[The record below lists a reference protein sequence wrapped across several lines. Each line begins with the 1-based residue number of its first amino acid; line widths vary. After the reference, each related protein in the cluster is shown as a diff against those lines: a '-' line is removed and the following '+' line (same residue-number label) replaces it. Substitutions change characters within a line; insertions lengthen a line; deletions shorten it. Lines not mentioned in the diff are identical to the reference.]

1 MTHIIGIDRAGYYL
15 GANLPHLVPGNLLGQ
30 TGVDTAITPLMN
42 TLSGSIGQNLLN
54 LVFGIAA
61 LLVGYIVATIAA
73 SIAQKLLHRTSLDNK
88 IANWITGSP
97 QSNLPV
103 EKWIGGTV
111 FWVIMLFALVAFLQ
125 TIQLNAVSEPIRNL
139 LSQVTTFLPKLLGA
153 GLLLLAAWL
162 LATIAKMVIIRGLG
176 SLGLERRLG
185 EQTGETQQFAVT
197 ETVANALYWFI
208 FLLFLPA
215 VLSTLELEGTLQPVQ
230 QLLNQVLSILPNIF
244 AAILIGGAGWL
255 IAQVVRRIVTNLV
268 AATGA
273 DQLGRKFGLNQSQQ
287 SLSVITGTLVYVL
300 ILIPTAIAALNALR
314 IEAISQPAISMLT
327 QILNA
332 IPQIFTAVAILGIAY
347 VIGQFVSE
355 ILTNVLTG
363 IGFNNVF
370 QWLGVGSIVNQ
381 TPVAERSTEQLTEQL
396 IERSTERST
405 ERLTTSRT
413 PSEVLGV
420 VAWVGIMLFGAIAA
434 TNVLQISALTQ
445 IISALTVVA
454 GQIIYGLIVFAIG
467 LYLANLAFSIISSS
481 GNRQAKIVG
490 QAARISIIALVT
502 AMALQQMGIASDIV
516 NLAFG
521 LLLGAIAVAIALAF
535 GLGGRD
541 IAAEQVRSWLSSFQD
556 SDKIVPKVDQ
566 TTRTTTRTTTTDD
579 Y

>member
-1 MTHIIGIDRAGYYL
+1 MINITGIDIELGKLYL
-15 GANLPHLVPGNLLGQ
+15 GANLSQLVSSHPLGQ
-30 TGVDTAITPLMN
+30 VGGDTAIAPLFN
-42 TLSGSIGQNLLN
+42 TLKGSIGQNLLN
-54 LVFGIAA
+54 LVLGIAA
-61 LLVGYIVATIAA
+61 LIVGYIVATIAA
-73 SIAQKLLHRTSLDNK
+73 GITQGLLKKTSLDNK
-88 IANWITGSP
+88 LARWITGTP
-97 QSNLPV
+97 KSNLAV

-111 FWVIMLFALVAFLQ
+111 FWLIMLFAIVAFLQ
-125 TIQLNAVSEPIRNL
+125 TIQLTAVSEPIKNL

-153 GLLLLAAWL
+153 GLLILVAWL
-162 LATIAKMVIIRGLG
+162 LATIAKMVVTRGLG

-215 VLSTLELEGTLQPVQ
+215 ILSTLELQGTLQPVQ
-230 QLLNQVLSILPNIF
+230 QLLNQILSILPNIF
-244 AAILIGGAGWL
+244 GAILIGGAGWL

-273 DQLGRKFGLNQSQQ
+273 DQLGSKFGLSHSQQ
-287 SLSVITGTLVYVL
+287 SLSVIAGTLVYVL
-300 ILIPTAIAALNALR
+300 ILIPTAIAALNALK

-332 IPQIFTAVAILGIAY
+332 IPQIFTAVAIIGIAY

-363 IGFNNVF
+363 IGFDNIF
-370 QWLGVGSIVNQ
+370 QWLGVGSISRPTTEPDEFDAGELFDPP
-381 TPVAERSTEQLTEQL
+381 TP
-396 IERSTERST
+396 
-405 ERLTTSRT
+405 SRT

-420 VAWVGIMLFGAIAA
+420 VAWVGIVLFGAIAA
-434 TNVLQISALTQ
+434 TDVLKIPALNA
-445 IISALTVVA
+445 IISGVTVIA
-454 GQIIYGLIVFAIG
+454 GKIIYGLVVFAIG
-467 LYLANLAFSIISSS
+467 LYLANLAFNIISSS

-541 IAAEQVRSWLSSFQD
+541 IAAEQVRSWLASFQD
-556 SDKIVPKVDQ
+556 KDS
-566 TTRTTTRTTTTDD
+566 
-579 Y
+579 

>member
-1 MTHIIGIDRAGYYL
+1 MINITGIDIELGKLYF
-15 GANLPHLVPGNLLGQ
+15 GANLHQIVSSHLLGQ
-30 TGVDTAITPLMN
+30 TGGDTTITPLFN
-42 TLSGSIGQNLLN
+42 TLKGSLGQNLLN
-54 LVFGIAA
+54 LVLGIAA
-61 LLVGYIVATIAA
+61 LIVGYIVATIAA
-73 SIAQKLLHRTSLDNK
+73 GIVQGLLKKTNLDNK
-88 IANWITGSP
+88 IARWITGSP

-111 FWVIMLFALVAFLQ
+111 FWLIMLFAIVAFLQ
-125 TIQLNAVSEPIRNL
+125 TIQLTAVSEPIRNL

-153 GLLLLAAWL
+153 GLLILAAWL
-162 LATIAKMVIIRGLG
+162 LATIAKMVVTRGLG

-185 EQTGETQQFAVT
+185 EQTGETPQFAVT

-215 VLSTLELEGTLQPVQ
+215 ILSTLELQGTLQPVQ
-230 QLLNQVLSILPNIF
+230 QLLNQILSILPNIF
-244 AAILIGGAGWL
+244 GAILIGGTGWL

-273 DQLGRKFGLNQSQQ
+273 DQLGSKFGLSHSQQ

-300 ILIPTAIAALNALR
+300 ILIPTAIAALNALK

-363 IGFNNVF
+363 IGFDNIF
-370 QWLGVGSIVNQ
+370 QWLGVGSISPRATNASSAADPDEFDAAELFE
-381 TPVAERSTEQLTEQL
+381 TPTP
-396 IERSTERST
+396 
-405 ERLTTSRT
+405 SRT

-420 VAWVGIMLFGAIAA
+420 VAWVGIVLFGAIAA
-434 TNVLQISALTQ
+434 TDVLQIPALNT
-445 IISALTVVA
+445 IISGVTVIA
-454 GQIIYGLIVFAIG
+454 GKIIYGLVVFAIG
-467 LYLANLAFSIISSS
+467 LYLANLAFNIISSS

-541 IAAEQVRSWLSSFQD
+541 IAAEQVRSWLASFQEE
-556 SDKIVPKVDQ
+556 DK
-566 TTRTTTRTTTTDD
+566 
-579 Y
+579 

>member
-1 MTHIIGIDRAGYYL
+1 MTHIIGIDRVGYYL

-314 IEAISQPAISMLT
+314 IEAISVPAISMLT

-381 TPVAERSTEQLTEQL
+381 TPVAGESTEP
-396 IERSTERST
+396 S
-405 ERLTTSRT
+405 TTSRT

>member
-1 MTHIIGIDRAGYYL
+1 MTNIIGIDRAGHYL
-15 GANLPHLVPGNLLGQ
+15 GASLPHLASGNLLGQ
-30 TGVDTAITPLMN
+30 IGVDTAITPLMD

-88 IANWITGSP
+88 IATWITGSP

-111 FWVIMLFALVAFLQ
+111 FWVIMLFAIVAFLQ
-125 TIQLNAVSEPIRNL
+125 TIQLTAVSEPIRNL

-230 QLLNQVLSILPNIF
+230 QLLNQILSILPNIF

-287 SLSVITGTLVYVL
+287 SLSVIAGTLVYVL

-355 ILTNVLTG
+355 ILTNILTG

-370 QWLGVGSIVNQ
+370 QWLGMGSIMNQ
-381 TPVAERSTEQLTEQL
+381 TPAAGQS
-396 IERSTERST
+396 IEEP
-405 ERLTTSRT
+405 TTSRT
-413 PSEVLGV
+413 PSEFLGV

-434 TNVLQISALTQ
+434 TNVLQIPALTQ

-454 GQIIYGLIVFAIG
+454 GQVIYGLIVFAIG

-541 IAAEQVRSWLSSFQD
+541 IAAEQVRSWLASFQD
-556 SDKIVPKVDQ
+556 SDKIVDKVDP
-566 TTRTTTRTTTTDD
+566 TTTTTTRTTTTDD

>member
-1 MTHIIGIDRAGYYL
+1 MINITGIDIELDKLYF
-15 GANLPHLVPGNLLGQ
+15 GANLPQIVSSHLLGQ
-30 TGVDTAITPLMN
+30 TGGDTAIAPLFN
-42 TLSGSIGQNLLN
+42 TLRGSIGQNLLN
-54 LVFGIAA
+54 LVLGIAA
-61 LLVGYIVATIAA
+61 LIVGYIVATIAA
-73 SIAQKLLHRTSLDNK
+73 SITQGLLKKTNLDNK
-88 IANWITGSP
+88 IANWVTGSP
-97 QSNLPV
+97 RSNLAV

-111 FWVIMLFALVAFLQ
+111 FWLIMLFAIVAFLQ
-125 TIQLNAVSEPIRNL
+125 TIQLTAVSEPIKNL
-139 LSQVTTFLPKLLGA
+139 LSQATTFLPKLVGA
-153 GLLLLAAWL
+153 GLLILVAWL
-162 LATIAKMVIIRGLG
+162 LATIAKIVVTRGLG

-185 EQTGETQQFAVT
+185 EQTGEAPQFAVT

-215 VLSTLELEGTLQPVQ
+215 ILSTLELQGTLQPVQ
-230 QLLNQVLSILPNIF
+230 QLLNQILSILPNIF

-273 DQLGRKFGLNQSQQ
+273 DQLGSKFGLSHSQQ

-300 ILIPTAIAALNALR
+300 ILIPTAIAALNALK

-363 IGFNNVF
+363 IGFDNIF
-370 QWLGVGSIVNQ
+370 QWLGVGSIARPISVP
-381 TPVAERSTEQLTEQL
+381 TTEPDEFDAAEVFNPPTS
-396 IERSTERST
+396 
-405 ERLTTSRT
+405 SRT

-420 VAWVGIMLFGAIAA
+420 VAWVGIVLFGAIAA
-434 TNVLQISALTQ
+434 TDVLKIPALNG
-445 IISALTVVA
+445 IIAGVTVIA
-454 GQIIYGLIVFAIG
+454 GKIIYGLVVFAIG
-467 LYLANLAFSIISSS
+467 LYLANLAFNIISSS

-541 IAAEQVRSWLSSFQD
+541 IAAEQVRSWLASFQEK
-556 SDKIVPKVDQ
+556 DK
-566 TTRTTTRTTTTDD
+566 
-579 Y
+579 

>member
-1 MTHIIGIDRAGYYL
+1 MINITGIDIELGKLYL
-15 GANLPHLVPGNLLGQ
+15 GANLPQLVSSHPLGQ
-30 TGVDTAITPLMN
+30 IGGDTAIAPLFN
-42 TLSGSIGQNLLN
+42 TLKGSIGQNLLN
-54 LVFGIAA
+54 LVLGIVA
-61 LLVGYIVATIAA
+61 LIVGYIVATIAA
-73 SIAQKLLHRTSLDNK
+73 GITQGLLKKTSLDNK
-88 IANWITGSP
+88 LARWITGTP
-97 QSNLPV
+97 KSNLPV

-111 FWVIMLFALVAFLQ
+111 FWLIMLFAIVAFLQ
-125 TIQLNAVSEPIRNL
+125 TIQLTAVSEPIKNL

-153 GLLLLAAWL
+153 GLLILVAWL
-162 LATIAKMVIIRGLG
+162 LATIAKMVVTRGLG

-185 EQTGETQQFAVT
+185 EQTGEVQQFAVT

-215 VLSTLELEGTLQPVQ
+215 ILSTLELQGTLQPVQ
-230 QLLNQVLSILPNIF
+230 QLLNQILSILPNIF
-244 AAILIGGAGWL
+244 GAILIGGTGWL

-273 DQLGRKFGLNQSQQ
+273 DQLGSKFGLSHSQQ

-300 ILIPTAIAALNALR
+300 ILIPTAIAALNALK

-370 QWLGVGSIVNQ
+370 QWLGVGAISSPAAEPDEFDAAELFD
-381 TPVAERSTEQLTEQL
+381 TPAS
-396 IERSTERST
+396 
-405 ERLTTSRT
+405 SRT

-420 VAWVGIMLFGAIAA
+420 VAWVGIVLFGAIAA
-434 TNVLQISALTQ
+434 TDVLKIPALNA
-445 IISALTVVA
+445 IISGVTVIA
-454 GQIIYGLIVFAIG
+454 GKIIYGLVVFAIG
-467 LYLANLAFSIISSS
+467 LYLANLAFNIISSS

-541 IAAEQVRSWLSSFQD
+541 IAAEQVRSWLASFQD
-556 SDKIVPKVDQ
+556 KDN
-566 TTRTTTRTTTTDD
+566 
-579 Y
+579 

>member
-314 IEAISQPAISMLT
+314 IEAISVPAISMLT

-381 TPVAERSTEQLTEQL
+381 TPVAGESTEP
-396 IERSTERST
+396 S
-405 ERLTTSRT
+405 TTSRT

>member
-381 TPVAERSTEQLTEQL
+381 TPVAGESTEP
-396 IERSTERST
+396 S
-405 ERLTTSRT
+405 TTSRT

>member
-1 MTHIIGIDRAGYYL
+1 MINITGIDIELGQIYL
-15 GANLPHLVPGNLLGQ
+15 GANLPQLVSSYLLGQ
-30 TGVDTAITPLMN
+30 TGGDTALTPLLN
-42 TLSGSIGQNLLN
+42 TLGGSVGQNLIN
-54 LVFGIAA
+54 LVLGIAA
-61 LLVGYIVATIAA
+61 LIVGYVVATIA
-73 SIAQKLLHRTSLDNK
+73 SGITQGLLKKTNLDNK

-97 QSNLPV
+97 RSNLAV

-111 FWVIMLFALVAFLQ
+111 FWLIMLFAIVAFLQ
-125 TIQLNAVSEPIRNL
+125 TIQLTAVSEPIRNL
-139 LSQVTTFLPKLLGA
+139 LTQLTTFLPKLLGA
-153 GLLLLAAWL
+153 GLLILVAWL
-162 LATIAKMVIIRGLG
+162 LATIAKMVVTRGLG
-176 SLGLERRLG
+176 ALGLERRLG

-215 VLSTLELEGTLQPVQ
+215 ILSTLELQGTLQPVQ
-230 QLLNQVLSILPNIF
+230 QLLNQILSILPNIF
-244 AAILIGGAGWL
+244 GAILIGGTGWL

-268 AATGA
+268 AAMGA
-273 DQLGRKFGLNQSQQ
+273 DQLGSKFGLSHSQQ

-347 VIGQFVSE
+347 VIGQFVAE

-363 IGFNNVF
+363 IGFDNIF
-370 QWLGVGSIVNQ
+370 QWLGVGSISPRNPNASQ
-381 TPVAERSTEQLTEQL
+381 TVDTDEFDAAELFEPPTP
-396 IERSTERST
+396 
-405 ERLTTSRT
+405 SRT

-420 VAWVGIMLFGAIAA
+420 VAWVGIVLFGAIAA
-434 TNVLQISALTQ
+434 TDVLRIPALNA
-445 IISALTVVA
+445 IISGVTVIA
-454 GQIIYGLIVFAIG
+454 GKIIYGLVVFAIG
-467 LYLANLAFSIISSS
+467 LYLANLAFNIISSS

-490 QAARISIIALVT
+490 QAARISIITLVT

-541 IAAEQVRSWLSSFQD
+541 IAAEQVRSWLASFQD
-556 SDKIVPKVDQ
+556 KDQ
-566 TTRTTTRTTTTDD
+566 
-579 Y
+579 

>member
-1 MTHIIGIDRAGYYL
+1 MINITGIDIELDKLYF
-15 GANLPHLVPGNLLGQ
+15 GANLPQIVSSHLLGQ
-30 TGVDTAITPLMN
+30 TGGDTAIAPLFN
-42 TLSGSIGQNLLN
+42 TLRGSIGQNLLN
-54 LVFGIAA
+54 LVLGIAA
-61 LLVGYIVATIAA
+61 LIVGYIVATIAA
-73 SIAQKLLHRTSLDNK
+73 SITQGLLKKTNLDNK
-88 IANWITGSP
+88 IANWVTGSP
-97 QSNLPV
+97 RSNLAV

-111 FWVIMLFALVAFLQ
+111 FWLIMLFAIVAFLQ
-125 TIQLNAVSEPIRNL
+125 TIQLTAVSEPIKNL

-153 GLLLLAAWL
+153 GLLVLVAWL
-162 LATIAKMVIIRGLG
+162 LATIAKIVVTRGLG

-185 EQTGETQQFAVT
+185 EQTGEAPQFAVT

-215 VLSTLELEGTLQPVQ
+215 ILSTLELQGTLQPVQ
-230 QLLNQVLSILPNIF
+230 QLLNQILSILPNIF

-273 DQLGRKFGLNQSQQ
+273 DQLGSKFGLSHSQQ

-300 ILIPTAIAALNALR
+300 ILIPTAIAALNALK

-363 IGFNNVF
+363 IGFDNIF
-370 QWLGVGSIVNQ
+370 QWLGVGSIARPISVP
-381 TPVAERSTEQLTEQL
+381 TTEPDEFDAAEVFNPPTS
-396 IERSTERST
+396 
-405 ERLTTSRT
+405 SRT

-420 VAWVGIMLFGAIAA
+420 VAWVGIVLFGAIAA
-434 TNVLQISALTQ
+434 TDVLKIPALNG
-445 IISALTVVA
+445 IIAGVTVIA
-454 GQIIYGLIVFAIG
+454 GKIIYGLVVFAIG
-467 LYLANLAFSIISSS
+467 LYLANLAFNIISSS

-541 IAAEQVRSWLSSFQD
+541 IAAEQVRSWLASFQEK
-556 SDKIVPKVDQ
+556 DK
-566 TTRTTTRTTTTDD
+566 
-579 Y
+579 

>member
-1 MTHIIGIDRAGYYL
+1 MINITGIDIELGKLYF
-15 GANLPHLVPGNLLGQ
+15 GANLPQIAFSHLLGQ
-30 TGVDTAITPLMN
+30 TGGDTAIAPLFN
-42 TLSGSIGQNLLN
+42 TLRGSIGQNLLN
-54 LVFGIAA
+54 LVLGIVA
-61 LLVGYIVATIAA
+61 LIVGYIVATIAA
-73 SIAQKLLHRTSLDNK
+73 SITQGLLKKTHLDNK
-88 IANWITGSP
+88 IANWVTGSP
-97 QSNLPV
+97 RSDLAV
-103 EKWIGGTV
+103 EKWIGGIV
-111 FWVIMLFALVAFLQ
+111 FWLIMLFAIVAFLQ
-125 TIQLNAVSEPIRNL
+125 TIQLTAVSEPIKNL

-153 GLLLLAAWL
+153 GLLILVAWL
-162 LATIAKMVIIRGLG
+162 LATIAKMVVTRGLG

-215 VLSTLELEGTLQPVQ
+215 ILSTLELQGTLQPVQ
-230 QLLNQVLSILPNIF
+230 QLLNQILSILPNIF

-273 DQLGRKFGLNQSQQ
+273 DQLGSKFGLNHSQQ

-300 ILIPTAIAALNALR
+300 ILIPTAIAALNALK

-332 IPQIFTAVAILGIAY
+332 IPQIFTAIAILGIAY

-355 ILTNVLTG
+355 ILTNILTG
-363 IGFNNVF
+363 IGFNNIF
-370 QWLGVGSIVNQ
+370 QWLGVGSIPVPTARPT
-381 TPVAERSTEQLTEQL
+381 TPPISEFDEFDAAEVFNPPTP
-396 IERSTERST
+396 
-405 ERLTTSRT
+405 SRT

-420 VAWVGIMLFGAIAA
+420 VAWVGIVLFGAIAA
-434 TNVLQISALTQ
+434 TDVLKIPALNG
-445 IISALTVVA
+445 IIAGVTVIA
-454 GQIIYGLIVFAIG
+454 GKIIYGLVVFAIG
-467 LYLANLAFSIISSS
+467 LYLANLAFNIISSS

-541 IAAEQVRSWLSSFQD
+541 IAAEQVRSWLASFQEK
-556 SDKIVPKVDQ
+556 DK
-566 TTRTTTRTTTTDD
+566 
-579 Y
+579 

>member
-1 MTHIIGIDRAGYYL
+1 MTNIIGIDRAGHYL
-15 GANLPHLVPGNLLGQ
+15 GATLPHLVPGNLLGQ

-88 IANWITGSP
+88 IATWITGSP
-97 QSNLPV
+97 QNDLPI

-111 FWVIMLFALVAFLQ
+111 FWVIMLFAIVAFLQ
-125 TIQLNAVSEPIRNL
+125 TIQLTAVSEPIRNL

-162 LATIAKMVIIRGLG
+162 LATIARMVIIRGLG

-215 VLSTLELEGTLQPVQ
+215 ILSTLELEGTLQPVQ
-230 QLLNQVLSILPNIF
+230 DLLNKVLSILPNIF
-244 AAILIGGAGWL
+244 GAILIGGAGWL

-300 ILIPTAIAALNALR
+300 ILIPTAIAALNALK
-314 IEAISQPAISMLT
+314 IEAISLPAISMLT

-355 ILTNVLTG
+355 ILTNILTG
-363 IGFNNVF
+363 IGFNNIF

-381 TPVAERSTEQLTEQL
+381 APASEEP
-396 IERSTERST
+396 
-405 ERLTTSRT
+405 TTSRT

-434 TNVLQISALTQ
+434 TNVLQITALTS

-454 GQIIYGLIVFAIG
+454 GQVIYGLIVFAIG
-467 LYLANLAFSIISSS
+467 LYLANLAFNLISSS

-556 SDKIVPKVDQ
+556 SGKIVPKVDQ
-566 TTRTTTRTTTTDD
+566 TTTRTATKTTKTDD

>member
-1 MTHIIGIDRAGYYL
+1 MINITGIDIELDKLYF
-15 GANLPHLVPGNLLGQ
+15 GANLPQIVSSHLLGQ
-30 TGVDTAITPLMN
+30 TGGDTAIAPLFN
-42 TLSGSIGQNLLN
+42 TLRGSIGQNLLN
-54 LVFGIAA
+54 LVLGIAA
-61 LLVGYIVATIAA
+61 LIVGYIVATIAA
-73 SIAQKLLHRTSLDNK
+73 SITQGLLKKTNLDNK
-88 IANWITGSP
+88 IANWVTGSP
-97 QSNLPV
+97 RSNLAV

-111 FWVIMLFALVAFLQ
+111 FWLIMLFAIVAFLQ
-125 TIQLNAVSEPIRNL
+125 TIQLTAVSEPIKNL

-153 GLLLLAAWL
+153 GLLILVAWL
-162 LATIAKMVIIRGLG
+162 LATIAKIVVTRGLG

-185 EQTGETQQFAVT
+185 EQTGEAPQFAVT

-215 VLSTLELEGTLQPVQ
+215 ILSTLELQGTLQPVQ
-230 QLLNQVLSILPNIF
+230 QLLNQILSILPNIF

-273 DQLGRKFGLNQSQQ
+273 DQLGSKFGLSHSQQ

-300 ILIPTAIAALNALR
+300 ILIPTAIAALNALK

-363 IGFNNVF
+363 IGFDNIF
-370 QWLGVGSIVNQ
+370 QWLGVGSIARPISVP
-381 TPVAERSTEQLTEQL
+381 TTEPDEFDAAEVFNPPTS
-396 IERSTERST
+396 
-405 ERLTTSRT
+405 SRT

-420 VAWVGIMLFGAIAA
+420 VAWVGIVLFGAIAA
-434 TNVLQISALTQ
+434 TDVLKIPALNG
-445 IISALTVVA
+445 IIAGVTVIA
-454 GQIIYGLIVFAIG
+454 GKIIYGLVVFAIG
-467 LYLANLAFSIISSS
+467 LYLANLAFNIISSS

-541 IAAEQVRSWLSSFQD
+541 IAAEQVRSWLASFQEK
-556 SDKIVPKVDQ
+556 DK
-566 TTRTTTRTTTTDD
+566 
-579 Y
+579 

>member
-1 MTHIIGIDRAGYYL
+1 MTNIIGIDRAGHYL
-15 GANLPHLVPGNLLGQ
+15 GASLPHLASGNLLGQ
-30 TGVDTAITPLMN
+30 IGVDTAITPLMD

-88 IANWITGSP
+88 IATWITGSP

-111 FWVIMLFALVAFLQ
+111 FWVIMLFAIVAFLQ
-125 TIQLNAVSEPIRNL
+125 TIQLTAVSEPIRNL

-230 QLLNQVLSILPNIF
+230 QLLNQILSILPNIF

-287 SLSVITGTLVYVL
+287 SLSVIAGTLVYVL

-355 ILTNVLTG
+355 ILTNILTG

-370 QWLGVGSIVNQ
+370 QWLGMGSIMNHPPAAGQ
-381 TPVAERSTEQLTEQL
+381 S
-396 IERSTERST
+396 IEEP
-405 ERLTTSRT
+405 TTSRT
-413 PSEVLGV
+413 PSEFLGV

-434 TNVLQISALTQ
+434 TNVLQIPALTQ

-454 GQIIYGLIVFAIG
+454 GQVIYGLIVFAIG

-541 IAAEQVRSWLSSFQD
+541 IAAEQVRSWLASFQD
-556 SDKIVPKVDQ
+556 SDKIVDKVDP
-566 TTRTTTRTTTTDD
+566 TTTTTTRTTTTDD

>member
-1 MTHIIGIDRAGYYL
+1 MGTSL
-15 GANLPHLVPGNLLGQ
+15 
-30 TGVDTAITPLMN
+30 
-42 TLSGSIGQNLLN
+42 GQNLLQ
-54 LVFGIAA
+54 LVSGIAA
-61 LLVGYIVATIAA
+61 LIIGYIVATIAA
-73 SIAQKLLHRTSLDNK
+73 SIVQGLLKKTNLDNK
-88 IANWITGSP
+88 IANWITGNP
-97 QSNLPV
+97 QADLPV

-111 FWVIMLFALVAFLQ
+111 FWVIILFALVAFLQ
-125 TIQLNAVSEPIRNL
+125 AIQLTAVSEPIKAL

-153 GLLLLAAWL
+153 GLLILAAWV
-162 LATIAKMVIIRGLG
+162 LATIAKLVITRGLG

-185 EQTGETQQFAVT
+185 EQTGETPQFAVT

-215 VLSTLELEGTLQPVQ
+215 ILSTLELQGTLQPVQ

-244 AAILIGGAGWL
+244 GAVLIGGAGWL

-273 DQLGRKFGLNQSQQ
+273 DQLGNKFGLSQSQQ
-287 SLSVITGTLVYVL
+287 SLSVIAGTLVYVL
-300 ILIPTAIAALNALR
+300 ILIPTAIAALNALK

-347 VIGQFVSE
+347 VIGQFVSD

-363 IGFNNVF
+363 IGFNNIF
-370 QWLGVGSIVNQ
+370 QWLGVGSVTRQ
-381 TPVAERSTEQLTEQL
+381 TPEDE
-396 IERSTERST
+396 
-405 ERLTTSRT
+405 TSPAPQRT

-420 VAWVGIMLFGAIAA
+420 VVWVGIVLFGAIAA
-434 TNVLQISALTQ
+434 TDVLKIPALSA
-445 IISALTVVA
+445 IISGLTVIA

-467 LYLANLAFSIISSS
+467 LYLANLAFNIITSS

-490 QAARISIIALVT
+490 QAARIAIIALVT
-502 AMALQQMGIASDIV
+502 AMALQQMGIASNIV

-521 LLLGAIAVAIALAF
+521 LLLGALAVALALAF

-541 IAAEQVRSWLSSFQD
+541 IAAEQVRSWLASFQET
-556 SDKIVPKVDQ
+556 DKD
-566 TTRTTTRTTTTDD
+566 
-579 Y
+579 

>member
-1 MTHIIGIDRAGYYL
+1 
-15 GANLPHLVPGNLLGQ
+15 
-30 TGVDTAITPLMN
+30 MN

-381 TPVAERSTEQLTEQL
+381 TPVAGESTEP
-396 IERSTERST
+396 S
-405 ERLTTSRT
+405 TTSRT

>member
-1 MTHIIGIDRAGYYL
+1 MLNVTEINIELGKFYL
-15 GANLPHLVPGNLLGQ
+15 GDNLLQLGSSYLLGQ
-30 TGVDTAITPLMN
+30 TGGDTTIAPLFT
-42 TLSGSIGQNLLN
+42 TLRGSIGQNLLN
-54 LVFGIAA
+54 LVLGIAA
-61 LLVGYIVATIAA
+61 LIVGYIVATVAA
-73 SIAQKLLHRTSLDNK
+73 SITQGLLKKTNLDNK
-88 IANWITGSP
+88 LANWITGSP
-97 QSNLPV
+97 RSDLAV

-111 FWVIMLFALVAFLQ
+111 FWLIMLFAIVAFLQ
-125 TIQLNAVSEPIRNL
+125 TIQLTAVSEPIKNL
-139 LSQVTTFLPKLLGA
+139 LSQITTFLPKLLGA
-153 GLLLLAAWL
+153 GLLVLVAWL
-162 LATIAKMVIIRGLG
+162 LATIAKMVVTRGLG

-185 EQTGETQQFAVT
+185 EQTGETPQFAVT

-215 VLSTLELEGTLQPVQ
+215 ILSTLELQGTLQPVQ

-273 DQLGRKFGLNQSQQ
+273 DQLGSKFGLSHSQQ

-300 ILIPTAIAALNALR
+300 ILIPTAIAALNALK

-363 IGFNNVF
+363 IGFDNIF
-370 QWLGVGSIVNQ
+370 QWLGVGSIS
-381 TPVAERSTEQLTEQL
+381 TPVAPPTEFDATEVFDVPPP
-396 IERSTERST
+396 
-405 ERLTTSRT
+405 SRT

-420 VAWVGIMLFGAIAA
+420 VAWVGIVLFGAIAA
-434 TNVLQISALTQ
+434 TDVLQIPALNS
-445 IISALTVVA
+445 IIAGVTVIA
-454 GQIIYGLIVFAIG
+454 GKIIYGLVVFAIG

-481 GNRQAKIVG
+481 GNRQANIVG

-541 IAAEQVRSWLSSFQD
+541 IAAEQVRSWLASFQEK
-556 SDKIVPKVDQ
+556 DK
-566 TTRTTTRTTTTDD
+566 
-579 Y
+579 

>member
-1 MTHIIGIDRAGYYL
+1 MTNIIGIDRAGHYF
-15 GANLPHLVPGNLLGQ
+15 GASLPHLASGNLLGQ

-61 LLVGYIVATIAA
+61 LLVGYIVATIVA

-88 IANWITGSP
+88 IATWITGSP

-111 FWVIMLFALVAFLQ
+111 FWVIMLFAIVAFLQ
-125 TIQLNAVSEPIRNL
+125 TIQLTAVSEPIRNL
-139 LSQVTTFLPKLLGA
+139 LSQVTTFLPKVLGA

-162 LATIAKMVIIRGLG
+162 LATIARMVIIRGLG

-300 ILIPTAIAALNALR
+300 ILIPTAIASLNALK

-355 ILTNVLTG
+355 ILTNILTG

-370 QWLGVGSIVNQ
+370 QWLGVGSIINQ
-381 TPVAERSTEQLTEQL
+381 APATEQ
-396 IERSTERST
+396 R
-405 ERLTTSRT
+405 TTSRT
-413 PSEVLGV
+413 PSEFLGV

-434 TNVLQISALTQ
+434 TNVLQITALTN

-454 GQIIYGLIVFAIG
+454 GQVLYGLIVFAIG
-467 LYLANLAFSIISSS
+467 LYLANLAFNIISSS

-490 QAARISIIALVT
+490 QAARIAIIALVT

-541 IAAEQVRSWLSSFQD
+541 IAAEQVRSWLASFQD
-556 SDKIVPKVDQ
+556 SERIVDKVNQPS
-566 TTRTTTRTTTTDD
+566 TPTTTQPTTPTIRTTTTDD